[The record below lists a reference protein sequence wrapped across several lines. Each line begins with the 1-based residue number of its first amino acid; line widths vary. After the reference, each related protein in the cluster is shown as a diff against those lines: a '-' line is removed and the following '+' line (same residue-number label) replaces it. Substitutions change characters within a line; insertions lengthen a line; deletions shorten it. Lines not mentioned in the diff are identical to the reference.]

1 MRICMVEED
10 QIVAKTL
17 EEFISSIGHHVVVHN
32 MVNGL
37 LDWLEKDHLPPDII
51 IINIQPENTVRIRK
65 IIEVH
70 KRYFDAPIIAI
81 INRGSV
87 LSTETAISCGVYAF
101 LRKPISFAELEL
113 ILIRLS
119 ERKAPGDP

>member
-37 LDWLEKDHLPPDII
+37 LDWLEKDHSRPDLII
-51 IINIQPENTVRIRK
+51 VGLQPENKVHIRK

-70 KRYFDAPIIAI
+70 KRYPDVPIIAM
-81 INRGSV
+81 INRISV
-87 LSTETAISCGVYAF
+87 LLKDVAISCGVYSF
-101 LRKPISFAELEL
+101 IRKPISFAELEL
-113 ILIRLS
+113 LLIRFS
-119 ERKAPGDP
+119 EIKALLNP